1 MFEIAMRLPK
11 AKWPILIGLALCIL
25 LAFAGLAIWK
35 ASRALHRASEEV
47 AATENLKFTVSR
59 LNSAGPSGVEWISS
73 PAVFNDAAFFEG
85 RLYLC
90 GPSGLMEYSPD
101 GKLVARYRVGLEL
114 PAAPLVGM
122 SIGRAADAAEPEL
135 YLATRGGGVLAFS
148 ENSSRQILP
157 EANPLR
163 QLTAVL
169 PLPTGRIL
177 LGTEKSGVLVY
188 DGTHLTPFHPQLSKL
203 HITALAGD
211 DSSIWAGTLDGG
223 VIHWHAGQADRFTE
237 AEGLPDPRVL
247 SLATDGDRTFVGT
260 PMGVA
265 EFRDGK
271 FTRVLTSGF
280 FSGALLVDGQTLVVG
295 TLDEGILEVPLAP
308 SLKAGPRPR
317 GQEISGRIMRLLS
330 AEGNLF
336 ALTDSGFYSFNPRG
350 GTWRPVIEREDTLL
364 ADRNVSALDFD
375 SSGRLW
381 VGYFDRGLDV
391 LSPTGDRATHIEDE
405 HVFCVNRI
413 VHDSQHDT
421 TDVAT
426 ANGLV
431 VFDGALRQR
440 EVLGRNEGL
449 IADHVTDVALIPGGM
464 TLATPAGITFLT
476 PTGAR
481 SIYAFHGLVNNHVY
495 TLGAEGTRL
504 LVGTLGGLSVLNEGQ
519 VRMNYTT
526 ANSGLKANW
535 ITALAQVGD
544 EWFVGSYGGGIFSL
558 DATGRC
564 ETFPDAT
571 GAFVVNP
578 NAMLASGQRV
588 YAGTLERG
596 LYVYDRAL
604 GRWSDVI
611 AALPSPNVT
620 ALAIH
625 NGYLYVGTD
634 NGLIRIPEQNLT
646 SSVRP

>member
-1 MFEIAMRLPK
+1 MRHFK
-11 AKWPILIGLALCIL
+11 FKWPLFIGLTLSIL

-47 AATENLKFTVSR
+47 AAEENLKFAVLR
-59 LNSAGPSGVEWISS
+59 LDSAAPSGVEWISS

-135 YLATRGGGVLAFS
+135 YLATAGGGLLAFS
-148 ENSSRQILP
+148 EKREILP

-169 PLPTGRIL
+169 PLATGRVL

-188 DGTHLTPFHPQLSKL
+188 DGTHLTPFHPQLAKF

-211 DSSIWAGTLDGG
+211 DASLWAGTLNDGA
-223 VIHWHAGQADRFTE
+223 IHWHAGQADRF
-237 AEGLPDPRVL
+237 AEGQGLPDPRVL
-247 SLATDGDRTFVGT
+247 ALAIDGDRTFVGT

-271 FTRVLTSGF
+271 FTRVLASSF
-280 FSGALLVDGQTLVVG
+280 FASSILARGETLIVG
-295 TLDEGILEVPLAP
+295 TLDEGILEVPLAA
-308 SLKAGPRPR
+308 SSKAGPRPR
-317 GQEISGRIMRLLS
+317 GQEISGRIARLLS
-330 AEGNLF
+330 AQGNLF

-350 GTWRPVIEREDTLL
+350 GTWRPVLEREDTLL
-364 ADRNVSALDFD
+364 ADRNVSALEFD

-440 EVLGRNEGL
+440 EVLGHNEGL
-449 IADHVTDVALIPGGM
+449 IADHVTDVALTASGM

-504 LVGTLGGLSVLNEGQ
+504 LVGTLGGLSVLDEGQ

-535 ITALAQVGD
+535 ITALARVGD
-544 EWFVGSYGGGIFSL
+544 EWFVGSYGGGIFRL
-558 DATGRC
+558 EATGRF
-564 ETFPDAT
+564 EKFPDAT

-578 NAMLASGQRV
+578 NAMLATAQRV

-596 LYVYDRAL
+596 LYVYDRSL
-604 GRWSDVI
+604 GRWSDVT

-620 ALAIH
+620 ALAVH
-625 NGYLYVGTD
+625 DGYLYIGTD
-634 NGLIRIPEQNLT
+634 NGLIRILEQNLAGQGL
-646 SSVRP
+646 RP